1 MIKYFLRKRNSLYSR
16 SFKPHHY
23 LEIRNLD
30 ITSSC
35 QLLILKPDSYQQL
48 IIKAKRVEQVVFLI
62 KLIFLKYH
70 FYFSK
75 RLSFKITII
84 TYRNLGSDLMFNY
97 KSSEFNS
104 PKNEHI
110 QPTMM

>member
-1 MIKYFLRKRNSLYSR
+1 MIKYFLRKRNSLHLR
-16 SFKPHHY
+16 SFKPQHY
-23 LEIRNLD
+23 FEIKNLD

-35 QLLILKPDSYQQL
+35 QVFILKSGSYQQL
-48 IIKAKRVEQVVFLI
+48 IIKAKRVEQVVFSI
-62 KLIFLKYH
+62 KLIYLKYH

-84 TYRNLGSDLMFNY
+84 IYRNLGSDLMFNY
-97 KSSEFNS
+97 EYSEFNS

-110 QPTMM
+110 QPTLM